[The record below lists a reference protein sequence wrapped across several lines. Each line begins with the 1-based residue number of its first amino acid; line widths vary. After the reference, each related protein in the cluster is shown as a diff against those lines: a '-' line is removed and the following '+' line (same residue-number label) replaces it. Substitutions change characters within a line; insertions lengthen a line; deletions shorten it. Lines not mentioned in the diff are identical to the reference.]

1 MQNVGRRPTP
11 DHKKREVCNSI
22 RLQAYWLFWLKKH
35 SKVGGRMIEEALR
48 GYFAPDESQI
58 IKEFYG
64 RSEQ

>member
-1 MQNVGRRPTP
+1 
-11 DHKKREVCNSI
+11 
-22 RLQAYWLFWLKKH
+22 
-35 SKVGGRMIEEALR
+35 MIEEALR